1 MATEKWSCTFTSRSG
16 TVHLGVEVKELILSV
31 GFDNGTVSA
40 WPQYTRCELCVVIF
54 IIVREKKYD
63 WWFRLV
69 FLFIFF
75 LLAEFMILVFDH
87 ALIVNLYKM
96 MAVHVLRNV
105 LFCFNLEVNVMYIIR
120 TLKR

>member
-1 MATEKWSCTFTSRSG
+1 MIGGLDWFSC
-16 TVHLGVEVKELILSV
+16 L
-31 GFDNGTVSA
+31 
-40 WPQYTRCELCVVIF
+40 
-54 IIVREKKYD
+54 
-63 WWFRLV
+63 
-69 FLFIFF
+69 FLWVFIFF

-87 ALIVNLYKM
+87 ASIVNLYKM